1 MIDYIDT
8 CHNKPLGHKRK
19 RYAFANEGAAANHQ
33 NGAKSL
39 AEHSFH
45 LAPLIL

>member
-1 MIDYIDT
+1 MKSLTPIRAIAAT
-8 CHNKPLGHKRK
+8 CK